1 MSNLP
6 NGVLSATKL
15 ALAIKTIREQQ
26 PDSDILLSQ
35 PVAVIGIGCR
45 FPGRVGSPEDFWHL
59 LQLGENA
66 ISEIPADR
74 WDADSYYSPNQYAE
88 GKMNTRWGGFLE
100 GVDRF
105 DAPFFRI
112 SAREASAMDPQQRLA
127 LEVIWEALWDAGIA
141 PDQLAGSS
149 TGVFVGIYGTD
160 HARLLL
166 EDSRAIGPYTCAGIA
181 HSMASGRISFMLNL
195 NGPSM
200 TVDTACSSS
209 LVAVHLACQSIRT
222 DCCRLAIVGG
232 VSLKF
237 RPEHY
242 LCLSKLGMT
251 SPDGTCRTFDA
262 RANGFVPGEGCGMVL
277 LKPLADAL
285 MEGCKIYA
293 IIRGAAVNHN
303 GRSSALTAPNG
314 LAQQEVI
321 RSAIKNARISPRD
334 ISYVETHGT
343 GTALG
348 DPIEVE
354 ALAETIGNTVPDG
367 RPCALGSV
375 KTNIGHL
382 EAASGIAGFIKACL
396 ALHHG
401 EIPPNLHFEQCNPH
415 VNLRGTRFFI
425 PISTVPWPSS
435 EHRRF
440 ASVSSFGFSG
450 TNAHVVLEEAPRTP
464 VRPVAEAHVDAQSY
478 VLPISA
484 LTPEACDAFVRAW
497 RGFFEGVGRDLP
509 LYEVCHSAAVRRSH
523 YQERLTIASNSSAAM
538 RALLDDYLAGKNRPG
553 ITRGRATHGGH
564 EVVFLFC
571 GHAPNLSQMGLHLYS
586 RFPVFRK
593 SLDECDHQ
601 IRGCAGWSVI
611 DMLSRPQSMLHDPA
625 YRQPALFAIEVSL
638 AKLWQ
643 SWGLAPAAVLGDSV
657 GEVAAA
663 HVAGVLSLET
673 AARIAVLRGGLVG
686 SMANHE
692 KVALIWQGPDES
704 ADEILPLEDGVSV
717 IYVNNPRLAIIGGG
731 AANVDALIFQ
741 LHSRDIETHRTR
753 IDSFHLDS
761 QMHDCCK
768 ALFGQLGPISRQP
781 MQMPMISTVTG
792 RQVVGGDFDAD
803 YWARNVSQPVL
814 LGDALRTTA
823 ALGARS
829 FLGVGTQPVLLRSVA
844 DCLEWYS
851 DSSTSI
857 ESSGGE
863 SDPSA
868 LILSALSHVYVSGFP
883 IAWDKVY
890 PVHAPPVSLP
900 AYPFQRKS
908 I

>member
-6 NGVLSATKL
+6 NGLLSATKL
-15 ALAIKTIREQQ
+15 ALAIKTIRDQQ
-26 PDSDILLSQ
+26 PDLDILLSQ
-35 PVAVIGIGCR
+35 PIAVIGIGCR
-45 FPGRVGSPEDFWHL
+45 FPGRVASAEDFWHL
-59 LQLGENA
+59 LQRGENA

-74 WDADSYYSPNQYAE
+74 WDADNYYSPNQYAE

-100 GVDRF
+100 GFDRF

-149 TGVFVGIYGTD
+149 TGVFIGIYGTD

-166 EDSRAIGPYTCAGIA
+166 EDSRAIDPYTCAGIA
-181 HSMASGRISFMLNL
+181 HSMASGRISFMLDL

-222 DCCRLAIVGG
+222 GSCRLAIVGG

-262 RANGFVPGEGCGMVL
+262 RANGFVPGEGCGIVL
-277 LKPLADAL
+277 LKPLAEAL
-285 MEGCKIYA
+285 TEECKIYA
-293 IIRGAAVNHN
+293 VIRGAAVNHN
-303 GRSSALTAPNG
+303 GRTSALTAPSG
-314 LAQQEVI
+314 LAQQQVI
-321 RSAIKNARISPRD
+321 RSAIKNARISPGD

-354 ALAETIGNTVPDG
+354 ALAETVGNTVSDG

-396 ALHHG
+396 ALHHD

-415 VNLRGTRFFI
+415 IDLRGTRFFI
-425 PISTVPWPSS
+425 PTSPVPWPSS

-440 ASVSSFGFSG
+440 AGVSSFGFSG

-464 VRPVAEAHVDAQSY
+464 TRRVEEAAVDALTY

-484 LTPEACDAFVRAW
+484 LTPEACDAFARAW
-497 RGFFEGVGRDLP
+497 RGFFEGVGRDLL
-509 LYEVCHSAAVRRSH
+509 LYEVCRSAAVRRSH
-523 YQERLTIASNSSAAM
+523 YQERLTIASNSPAAM
-538 RALLDDYLAGKNRPG
+538 RALLDDYLEGKNSPA

-571 GHAPNLSQMGLHLYS
+571 GHARHLSEMGLHLYS
-586 RFPVFRK
+586 RFPVFRM

-611 DMLSRPQSMLHDPA
+611 DVLSRPESMLHHPS
-625 YRQPALFAIEVSL
+625 YRQPATFAIEVSL

-643 SWGLAPAAVLGDSV
+643 SWGLAPAAVLGHSV

-673 AARIAVLRGGLVG
+673 AARIAVLRGSLVE
-686 SMANHE
+686 SMTDHE
-692 KVALIWQGPDES
+692 RVALICQGPDES
-704 ADEILPLEDGVSV
+704 ANQIGLLEDDVSV
-717 IYVNNPRLAIIGGG
+717 IYLNNPQLAVVGGG
-731 AANVDALIFQ
+731 AASLDALISQ
-741 LHSRDIETHRTR
+741 LRNRDVETHRTR
-753 IDSFHLDS
+753 IDSFLLDS
-761 QMHDCCK
+761 QMRDCCK
-768 ALFGQLGPISRQP
+768 ALFGELGPISQQP
-781 MQMPMISTVTG
+781 MQVPMISTVSGG
-792 RQVVGGDFDAD
+792 RVVAADLDAD

-823 ALGARS
+823 AIGARS
-829 FLGVGTQPVLLRSVA
+829 FLGIGTQPVLLQSVA

-857 ESSGGE
+857 GSTERE

-868 LILSALSHVYVSGFP
+868 LILSALSHLYVSGSP

-890 PVHAPPVSLP
+890 RVHAPPVSLP

-908 I
+908 F